1 MYFLLFWFEYNNT
14 FKLYSELFFYS
25 KRISYIMVALCK
37 CYFPTIVLKVPNVA
51 VHQLK
56 QILEKASQ
64 LKD

>member
-1 MYFLLFWFEYNNT
+1 
-14 FKLYSELFFYS
+14 
-25 KRISYIMVALCK
+25 MVVLCK

-64 LKD
+64 LKS